1 MLPKY
6 IVEVSLFV
14 RVLVRKLFRFSF
26 YRTKVRLLV
35 DVSRIFHNFI
45 LKRFFRNGVLEL
57 SKANKKQRR
66 SINFCVGTS
75 AKTVFGSAFIETK
88 LSLS

>member
-1 MLPKY
+1 MLPKN

-66 SINFCVGTS
+66 SINFSVRTG
-75 AKTVFGSAFIETK
+75 ANTVFGLVFIK
-88 LSLS
+88 KVVS